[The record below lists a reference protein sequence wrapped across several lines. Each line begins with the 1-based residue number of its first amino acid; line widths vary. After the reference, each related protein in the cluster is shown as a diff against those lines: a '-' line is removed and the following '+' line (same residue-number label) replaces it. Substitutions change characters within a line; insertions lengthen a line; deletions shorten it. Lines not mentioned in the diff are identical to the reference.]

1 LSPRA
6 AWRLESIGFT
16 EVHDYVAGKADWG
29 SAGLPLEGTRGSET
43 RVGAYLRRDVPTC
56 RLDERLADVR
66 ARVGAAGWQ
75 TCFVVNDEKV
85 VLGRLGRAALAGEDD
100 VSVEQAMSAGPSTV
114 RPSLELD
121 RAVERMRRQNLTA
134 LSVTTSEGRLLGL
147 LERDTAEQALGELNR
162 NSARTLSEGSQP

>member
-1 LSPRA
+1 
-6 AWRLESIGFT
+6 
-16 EVHDYVAGKADWG
+16 VHDYVAGKADWG
-29 SAGLPLEGTRGSET
+29 SAGLPLEGTRGSDT

-56 RLDERLADVR
+56 RLDERLSDVR
-66 ARVGAAGWQ
+66 ARVRAAGWD

-100 VSVEQAMSAGPSTV
+100 VSVEEAMSAGPSTV

-134 LSVTTSEGRLLGL
+134 LPVTTSEGRLLGL
-147 LERDTAEQALGELNR
+147 LERDTAERALAELNR

>member
-1 LSPRA
+1 L
-6 AWRLESIGFT
+6 T

-29 SAGLPLEGTRGSET
+29 SAGLPLEGTRGRET